1 MSDKFKRRRR
11 RSGTGYRNVKLIP
24 VEQARSLPIGKAE
37 MAGGGAVV
45 LVAMALVAL
54 IWIVAQ
60 RAVQEARN
68 DLRYR
73 TEQMLSGEAATIAE
87 TVRHELLVIDQ
98 SLKVIQSAWKND
110 NDSVDLT
117 KWKEDMPSLMSV
129 ADDLFISD
137 EKHIIRQDVL
147 PKAIGQSIGAA
158 YVTFPHGSL
167 ETYQSDG
174 SKDRE
179 ALLLLGDVG
188 PPIDARQFMMYIV
201 RPLDHPKGWLIGASY
216 RSEELTR
223 LFAKAG
229 LGINPIV
236 ALVELRHGALQ
247 AVVGPAAR
255 RPKVDFSASPMF
267 NLMTRSDNG
276 VWEGD
281 TSIDGVERLHAFSRV
296 QGRDMVVLVGASA
309 REMMAPAD
317 NLAAGSYA
325 LATAGSV
332 LVAAFGALI
341 LWELYTLRGY
351 RRRQR
356 ILERNRQ
363 ELDRLRTDDAAN
375 IARASVN
382 AARLQVVL
390 QSIQDGIALF
400 DSSQRLVQWNHPFLR
415 GIGIPLRADMPLDA
429 LLREQISAGLFGD
442 INPAEAEVARRLT
455 VLRAGAQ
462 DGLPQP
468 GPDGEALVLR
478 GLTAEEGGFML
489 LLSGL
494 ERWEAPPPAAP
505 ADDSE
510 EKAPE
515 TPAAAPIEW

>member
-1 MSDKFKRRRR
+1 MSDQFKRRRR

-24 VEQARSLPIGKAE
+24 VEQAQGLPIGRPELA
-37 MAGGGAVV
+37 ACGAVV
-45 LVAMALVAL
+45 LVVMALVAL
-54 IWIVAQ
+54 IWIVAH
-60 RAVQEARN
+60 RAVQDARS

-98 SLKVIQSAWKND
+98 SLKVIQTAWKND
-110 NDSVDLT
+110 SDSVDLA

-137 EKHIIRQDVL
+137 DRHIIRQDIL
-147 PKAIGQSIGAA
+147 PNAIGQSIGSA
-158 YVTFPHGSL
+158 YVSFPHGSL

-174 SKDRE
+174 SQDRE
-179 ALLLLGDVG
+179 ALLLKGEVG

-201 RPLDHPKGWLIGASY
+201 RPLDHPKGWLVGASY

-229 LGINPIV
+229 LGIDPIA
-236 ALVELRHGALQ
+236 ALVELRHGVVQ

-255 RPKVDFSASPMF
+255 RPKVDFSSSPMF
-267 NLMTRSDNG
+267 ALMSRSDNG
-276 VWEGD
+276 VWDGE
-281 TSIDGVERLHAFSRV
+281 TSIDGVTRLHAFSRV
-296 QGRDMVVLVGASA
+296 QGRDIVVVVGAST

-317 NLAAGSYA
+317 NIAAGTYA

-363 ELDRLRTDDAAN
+363 ELDRLRAGDIAN
-375 IARASVN
+375 VARAAVN

-390 QSIQDGIALF
+390 QSIQDGVALF

-442 INPAEAEVARRLT
+442 IHPVEPEVARRLS

-462 DGLPQP
+462 HGLPQL
-468 GPDGEALVLR
+468 GPDGETLMLR
-478 GLTAEEGGFML
+478 GLTADEGGFML

-494 ERWEAPPPAAP
+494 ERWEAPPPPAP
-505 ADDSE
+505 AEAAE
-510 EKAPE
+510 EKPVD
-515 TPAAAPIEW
+515 TPAPAPIEW